1 MPAHNLI
8 PVLFP
13 KAKKDDLYDRIN
25 DLIQIYTGDL
35 GNAPSSVE
43 IQEAIDKQQGLCD
56 STVNPNNRR
65 DCEKKINAL
74 EKQKETIEGDETK
87 FDSAGIKERLG
98 KKLNDVE
105 SELANDPYS
114 YTEVARQLYRMA
126 FTEMDNI
133 LSSVPEENYKNY
145 KDIGSYKNLLEE
157 YKDKA
162 EELNVVSTAMKSG
175 DEDTLRYYGVYYNSN
190 PSGVLSMAIG
200 PTTKKPSGSKAT
212 NLKTPEGLPVYLTD
226 PQALDESY
234 AKKVM
239 LGDKEF
245 SYFSVNGSFRVQDP
259 ETFNWDSV
267 KKRNVAAASWGD
279 FLQDSKGSK
288 YFVNKEQKL
297 APVSDDMFTELGGN
311 ENKLQKMTSWE
322 EENDLPSLRTSSI
335 QPVTPRLREAMDASS
350 QSEYEAEKIARSP
363 SVRMARFLGMG
374 GLKDTKAPG
383 KGPMPSLEEF
393 KASTSKKYGT
403 EKYLPP
409 REKESV
415 EDRTKSIIES
425 EY

>member
-56 STVNPNNRR
+56 STINPNNRR
-65 DCEKKINAL
+65 DCEKKINTL
-74 EKQKETIEGDETK
+74 EKQKETIEGKETK
-87 FDSAGIKERLG
+87 FDSVGVKEFME
-98 KKLNDVE
+98 KKLSDAE
-105 SELANDPYS
+105 SMFANDPYS
-114 YTEVARQLYRMA
+114 YTEATRQLYRTA
-126 FTEMDNI
+126 FTQMDE
-133 LSSVPEENYKNY
+133 LLAGVPEENYGNY
-145 KDIGSYKNLLEE
+145 TNIADYKNLLEG
-157 YKDKA
+157 YKEKA
-162 EELNVVSTAMKSG
+162 EELSVVSTAMKSG
-175 DEDTLRYYGVYYNSN
+175 DEKLLGYYGVYYNSN
-190 PSGVLSMAIG
+190 PSGVLSMTIG

-226 PQALDESY
+226 PQALGESY

-245 SYFSVNGSFRVQDP
+245 SYLSVNGSFRVQDP

-322 EENDLPSLRTSSI
+322 EKNDLPSLRTSSI
-335 QPVTPRLREAMDASS
+335 QPVTPKLQEAMEASS
-350 QSEYEAEKIARSP
+350 QSEYEAEKIARSL

-374 GLKDTKAPG
+374 GLKKTKAPG

-393 KASTSKKYGT
+393 KASTKKKYGT

-409 REKESV
+409 REGESV
-415 EDRTKSIIES
+415 EDRTKSIIS
-425 EY
+425 SKY